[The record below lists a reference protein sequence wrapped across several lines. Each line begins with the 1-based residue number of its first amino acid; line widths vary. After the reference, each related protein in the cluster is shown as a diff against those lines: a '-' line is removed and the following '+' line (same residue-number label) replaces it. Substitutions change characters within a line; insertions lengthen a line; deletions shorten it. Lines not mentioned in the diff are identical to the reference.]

1 MITLPIT
8 DYGLPITG
16 ASISDTGNHFYLLY
30 FRRMIDIRPITT
42 LADMRQAEAV
52 QRAAWGMDDLEI
64 VGVHVLHALQHNG
77 SPLLGAFDGAKLVGF
92 CLGVLG
98 MLETPDVW
106 GLPAAARLKMYSVM
120 AGVLPTYQ
128 SQHVGYQL
136 KLAQRAVALE
146 MGIAL
151 ITWTYDPLEAR
162 NAHFNI
168 ARLGAVC
175 QHYHEHFH
183 GDLGGINAGLST
195 DRFEAAWWVASA
207 RVAQRVD
214 VAQRRHK
221 EARRKDGDSG
231 VDLSGALLV
240 NPAVFNTDGLPAPP
254 AANLPADARAVLV
267 EIPADFQAVKQRDLA
282 LAQQWRR
289 HTRQLFMQLFQDG
302 FCVTDFVA
310 QTDAD
315 GRRRAFYLLTL

>member
-1 MITLPIT
+1 M
-8 DYGLPITG
+8 
-16 ASISDTGNHFYLLY
+16 
-30 FRRMIDIRPITT
+30 
-42 LADMRQAEAV
+42 

-77 SPLLGAFDGAKLVGF
+77 SPLLGAFDGERLVGF
-92 CLGVLG
+92 CLGVLSV
-98 MLETPDVW
+98 LDTPDVW

-120 AGVLPTYQ
+120 AGVLPAYQ

-136 KLAQRAVALE
+136 KLAQRAAALD
-146 MGIAL
+146 MGVHL

-195 DRFEAAWWVASA
+195 DRFEAAWWVASE
-207 RVAQRVD
+207 RVAQRG
-214 VAQRRHK
+214 RG
-221 EARRKDGDSG
+221 EARREGGDAG

-240 NPAVFNTDGLPAPP
+240 NPAVFNTAGLPAPP
-254 AANLPADARAVLV
+254 TANMPTTARAVLV
-267 EIPADFQAVKQRDLA
+267 EIPADFQAIKQRDFP
-282 LAQQWRR
+282 LAQQWRL
-289 HTRQLFMQLFQDG
+289 HTRQLFTQLFQDG

-310 QTDAD
+310 EVDLE
-315 GRRRAFYLLTL
+315 GNRRSFYVLTPGIISRES